1 MSEAENR
8 CRVLIDAMEVELRR
22 IGLWEQD
29 PPPPAALRS
38 QAPFCYD
45 SLRFHQ
51 WLQWVFIPRTRGLL
65 DKGQSLP
72 ERSEIYPLAQES
84 LNALN
89 QDTDR
94 LLSLIADFDQLIC
107 ASSKAGR

>member
-1 MSEAENR
+1 MSDAENR
-8 CRVLIDAMEVELRR
+8 CRALTDAMEEELRR
-22 IGLWEQD
+22 LGLWEQAA
-29 PPPPAALRS
+29 PPADAVCS

-45 SLRFHQ
+45 TLRFHQ

-65 DKGQSLP
+65 AQGQPLP

-84 LNALN
+84 LHALD
-89 QDTDR
+89 QDTDY